1 MNINPTML
9 IRKLNVKN
17 INPQNIGYVLKD
29 GTVNFQSES
38 AAFNFA
44 RNMVD
49 KALKAK
55 EPFERA
61 VLWKDSRVHLI
72 ADGTADG
79 ILASY
84 SKARIP
90 KGASSIHGHIVDR
103 PLSMQDYAT
112 HMGNNMNVS
121 YVLCPS
127 GKYSKIT
134 SLPGEDINKTSTKN
148 KINQM
153 YKESKITRR
162 NLELQLRE
170 LLPQEQA
177 FNSSFRT
184 PQNPKENSDSWQ
196 SMIKNSLK
204 EVLTTAKNCQL
215 NMWEKN
221 SGKKSGVIFETNL
234 DKNVVSDNDVARY
247 YQTMLKR
254 ALANIKACKSEVQ

>member
-9 IRKLNVKN
+9 TRKFNVKN
-17 INPQNIGYVLKD
+17 INPENIGYMLED
-29 GTVNFQSES
+29 GTIKFKSES
-38 AAFNFA
+38 SAFNFA

-61 VLWKDSRVHLI
+61 VIWKDSQVHLI

-90 KGASSIHGHIVDR
+90 KGASSIHGHIVER

-112 HMGNNMNVS
+112 HMKNNMNVS
-121 YVLCPS
+121 YVLNPS

-184 PQNPKENSDSWQ
+184 PQNPKENSDYLQ
-196 SMIKNSLK
+196 SLTKKYIKKVLTIAKNS
-204 EVLTTAKNCQL
+204 QL

-254 ALANIKACKSEVQ
+254 AVEKSL